1 LEVLL
6 AFLTF
11 TFVTGVRGKG
21 DASAPRRGLVFV
33 MSVLLAVALLS
44 HRFA

>member
-1 LEVLL
+1 MEVVL

-11 TFVTGVRGKG
+11 AFVSGVCGKG
-21 DASAPRRGLVFV
+21 DASAPGRGLVFV

-44 HRFA
+44 HRLA